1 MDWRAIVKLLLA
13 DISEIG
19 VDAEVELVLGDKS
32 QGVVAIKIRCNT
44 KLEAG

>member
-1 MDWRAIVKLLLA
+1 MDWRAIVKALLA
-13 DISEIG
+13 DIKQLN

-32 QGVVAIKIRCNT
+32 QGVVAIKIRCKA